1 MNLFINRGDN
11 VSIWAFL
18 ERMRLRFLSYRE
30 RVEVPITFEKELN
43 YQCGRLLLLAAFL
56 MAVAYLP
63 YIPVD
68 IKLHPDEP
76 LIVVLRIGLSVVGF
90 TVCILHLTKKFLR
103 HSLLMLTLIGA
114 YFDIATGTIAALT
127 KGDSVYIGGYL
138 FVTTMTAVIPLKL
151 RSSLIILFSSI
162 STFFIV
168 GFSKGMSFNTAHEM
182 YSLNDLIATFV
193 VTSVFVILM
202 NHVRI
207 HNWRNSRKI
216 VEQREELNRDKIK
229 IDNLLLNILPAS
241 IAKELKENGVVQP
254 VYYESAT
261 IVFTDFV
268 GFTRISEKLKPA
280 ELVAELDKL
289 FSIFDHVMD
298 KYSLEKLKT
307 IGDGY
312 MFAGGVPAANKNSAM
327 KCVLAAIE
335 IQEQMKLVN
344 EEKVKMGMPVFE
356 LRIGVNTGPLMAGVV
371 GKKKFGYDVWGD
383 SVNLASRMESSGKAG
398 RVNISHSTYESVK
411 DYFETEA
418 RGEVFAKN
426 KGAIA
431 MYFVKRLKPEMSAD
445 EKGFVA
451 NEKFRQLSGLS
462 DGNLIP
468 DESN

>member
-1 MNLFINRGDN
+1 MNLIINRGDN

-30 RVEVPITFEKELN
+30 RIEVPTTFEKELN

-76 LIVVLRIGLSVVGF
+76 LIVALRIGLSVIGF

-103 HSLLMLTLIGA
+103 HSLLMLTFIGA

-127 KGDSVYIGGYL
+127 KGDAVYIGGYL

-151 RSSLIILFSSI
+151 RSSLTILFCSI

-168 GFSKGMSFNTAHEM
+168 GFSKGMSFHTAREM

-241 IAKELKENGVVQP
+241 IAKELKENWVVRP

-268 GFTRISEKLKPA
+268 GFTRISEKLTPA
-280 ELVAELDKL
+280 ELVAELDKF

-307 IGDGY
+307 IDD
-312 MFAGGVPAANKNSAM
+312 A
-327 KCVLAAIE
+327 
-335 IQEQMKLVN
+335 
-344 EEKVKMGMPVFE
+344 
-356 LRIGVNTGPLMAGVV
+356 
-371 GKKKFGYDVWGD
+371 
-383 SVNLASRMESSGKAG
+383 
-398 RVNISHSTYESVK
+398 
-411 DYFETEA
+411 
-418 RGEVFAKN
+418 
-426 KGAIA
+426 
-431 MYFVKRLKPEMSAD
+431 
-445 EKGFVA
+445 
-451 NEKFRQLSGLS
+451 
-462 DGNLIP
+462 
-468 DESN
+468 

>member
-1 MNLFINRGDN
+1 M
-11 VSIWAFL
+11 SIWAFL

-30 RVEVPITFEKELN
+30 RVEVPTTFEKELN

-56 MAVAYLP
+56 MSVAYLP

-127 KGDSVYIGGYL
+127 KGDAVYIGGYL

-151 RSSLIILFSSI
+151 RSSLTILFCSI
-162 STFFIV
+162 SAFFIV
-168 GFSKGMSFNTAHEM
+168 GFSKGMSFNTAREM
-182 YSLNDLIATFV
+182 YSLNDLIATFI

-207 HNWRNSRKI
+207 HNWENSRKI
-216 VEQREELNRDKIK
+216 VQQREELNRDKIK
-229 IDNLLLNILPAS
+229 IDNLLLNILPVS
-241 IAKELKENGVVQP
+241 IAKELKEYGFVQP
-254 VYYESAT
+254 VYYKSAT

-268 GFTRISEKLKPA
+268 GFTQISEKLTPE

-312 MFAGGVPAANKNSAM
+312 MFAGGIPTANNTHAM

-335 IQEQMKLVN
+335 IQERMKFVN
-344 EEKVKMGMPVFE
+344 EEKIKINKPIFE
-356 LRIGVNTGPLMAGVV
+356 LRIGVNTGPIMAGVV
-371 GKKKFGYDVWGD
+371 GEKKFAYDVWGD
-383 SVNLASRMESSGKAG
+383 AVNLASRMESSGETG
-398 RVNISHSTYESVK
+398 RVNISYSTYQSVK
-411 DYFETEA
+411 DYFEIEA
-418 RGEVFAKN
+418 RGKIFAKS
-426 KGAIA
+426 KGAVT
-431 MYFVKRLKPEMSAD
+431 MYFVQRLKPEMSAD
-445 EKGFVA
+445 EKGLVA
-451 NEKFRQLSGLS
+451 NEKFRELSSLS
-462 DGNLIP
+462 DGNI
-468 DESN
+468 S